1 MYNTTADYKTY
12 IKKPSRNFE
21 CRLKIGSRTLNNS
34 DIIQIV
40 PNTVQPKAGFSI
52 GNAVSQSIDITLK
65 NDGGAYASIG
75 IAEVEIGLKIGN
87 AIEYIPIGTFNIDD
101 VTKTDYTVKF
111 TAYDNMIKFEA
122 PYFSSLGSTPTLQEV
137 VNELASTTG
146 VEFIGTVPNYTV
158 TKLQGYTCREVL
170 GYVASA
176 CGGNAYITRDGKFT
190 INYPAEVDC
199 AITAANYIGS
209 GYKIED
215 VEYKVGMITCQN
227 KSNDTSNSDTED
239 YDSANSK
246 TTISVGTLASDSMEL
261 TFENPWVN
269 ESILNDIYN
278 KLKDF
283 SYLGYTMKWQG
294 DLSLDVGDIITVTD
308 VKNVTR
314 KAYVYANKLTYA
326 GGLIAETSAKGE
338 TKNSNSFSS
347 GGLGTKDIARISVK
361 LLIAEQ
367 AIITKANIKDL
378 EATNARIENLDVA
391 VATIDTALIN
401 YATVNQLD
409 VVKANI
415 VNLLASDATINNAL
429 INKADIAQLNATNA
443 NISSLDATVANI
455 QTLISGNLTSSNI
468 QSLVLTSSKVTVDNG
483 FIKNAMIEN
492 LDVAKINAG
501 ILNTNKISISSSDG
515 GLIIAGATQQFKDS
529 SGNVRLQLGQDAT
542 GDFNFILRAT
552 DGTTTL
558 IDGYGV
564 TENAIA
570 DGLIKTDMVADQAV
584 TGEKINYSSFITG
597 FNADTNTN
605 YINASKVAIDLEGQ
619 SLDIAFNEMSTTV
632 EQVAKDVTYDVEIIS
647 TNGSIFKNGQISTIL
662 LAVVRKGATDITD
675 TIDANRFRWTRNSED
690 TNGDLAWNQ
699 SHFGGVKEIVVTKE
713 DVNVKATFN
722 CEILE

>member
-40 PNTVQPKAGFSI
+40 PNVVQPNAGFSI
-52 GNAVSQSIDITLK
+52 GNTVSQSIDITLK
-65 NDGGAYASIG
+65 NDGGTYASVG
-75 IAEVEIGLKIGN
+75 IAIVEIGLKISN
-87 AIEYIPIGTFNIDD
+87 TIEYIPIGTFNIDD

-111 TAYDNMIKFEA
+111 TAYDNMIRFETG
-122 PYFSSLGSTPTLQEV
+122 YFSSLGDAPTLQQV
-137 VNELASTTG
+137 VDELASITG
-146 VEFIGTVPNYTV
+146 VEFTGAVPNYTV

-170 GYVASA
+170 AYVASV

-190 INYPAEVDC
+190 IVYPTEVDC

-209 GYKIED
+209 GYTIED
-215 VEYKVGMITCQN
+215 STYTVGMITCQN
-227 KSNDTSNSDTED
+227 KTTSSSTDSAT
-239 YDSANSK
+239 YDSSTDTN
-246 TTISVGTLASDSMEL
+246 TISVGALASDTMEL
-261 TFENPWVN
+261 TFENPWVTA
-269 ESILNDIYN
+269 SILNDIYN
-278 KLKDF
+278 KLNGF
-283 SYLGYTMKWQG
+283 SYLGYILKWQG
-294 DLSLDVGDIITVTD
+294 DLSLDAGDIITVID
-308 VKNVTR
+308 KNNVTR
-314 KAYVYANKLTYA
+314 KAYIYANKLTYT

-347 GGLGTKDIARISVK
+347 SGSSAQDIARISVK

-378 EATNARIENLDVA
+378 EAINARIENLDVA

-415 VNLLASDATINNAL
+415 VNLIASDATINNAL

-443 NISSLDATVANI
+443 NISSLNATVGNI
-455 QTLISGNLTSSNI
+455 QTLLAGNLTSNNI

-483 FIKNAMIEN
+483 FIKNAMIED
-492 LDVAKINAG
+492 LDVSKINAG
-501 ILNTNKISISSSDG
+501 ILNTNKISVSSSDG

-529 SGNVRLQLGQDAT
+529 SGNIRLQLGQDAQ
-542 GDFNFILRAT
+542 GNFNFILKAE

-564 TENAIA
+564 KENAIA

-584 TGEKINYSSFITG
+584 TGEKIDYSSFITG

-605 YINASKVAIDLEGQ
+605 YIKASKVAIDLEGQ
-619 SLDIAFNEMSTTV
+619 SLDVAFNDVSTTV
-632 EQVAKDVTYDVEIIS
+632 ENINAQKMYRVEIIS
-647 TNGSIFKNGQISTIL
+647 SNGNIFKNGAISTTL
-662 LAVVRKGATDITD
+662 YAKVYSWDEDITD
-675 TIDANRFRWTRNSED
+675 MIDASKFRWTRISND
-690 TNGDLAWNQ
+690 TIGDNAWNT
-699 SHFGGVKEIVVTKE
+699 SNFGGAKQITLTPA
-713 DVNVKATFN
+713 DVYVRATFD